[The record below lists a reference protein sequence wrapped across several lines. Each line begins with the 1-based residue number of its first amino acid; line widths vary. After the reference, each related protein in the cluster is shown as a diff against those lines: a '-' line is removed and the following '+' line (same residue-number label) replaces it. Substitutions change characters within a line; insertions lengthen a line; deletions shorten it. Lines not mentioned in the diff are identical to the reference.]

1 MLGHHKRDPLT
12 KIIMFEDKNR
22 LQIPAGSHPITTMAT
37 TSHQAHL
44 VIGSTLHNFSIV
56 LLGSSGAS
64 RPVTKAHMVSSHVFS
79 VCDRSK
85 LVQLTDRIEQVPASC
100 S

>member
-12 KIIMFEDKNR
+12 KIIMFEDKNC
-22 LQIPAGSHPITTMAT
+22 LQIPVGSHPITTMVT
-37 TSHQAHL
+37 TSHQVHL

-56 LLGSSGAS
+56 LLKSSGAS
-64 RPVTKAHMVSSHVFS
+64 RPVAKAHMVSPRVFR

-85 LVQLTDRIEQVPASC
+85 LV
-100 S
+100 